1 MLIYIW
7 SDMEDKVEI
16 VGKSKR
22 ISIEVSDSFL
32 LDLKKRALNRNI
44 TLKRYIVGVL
54 NEHIKKEDSFN

>member
-1 MLIYIW
+1 
-7 SDMEDKVEI
+7 MEDKVEI